1 MTPITV
7 FSKKGCVQC
16 DMTKKVLE
24 KKAVPFEVRMIDAEG
39 EEGAAN
45 LADFQTHG
53 LRNMPVVVAG
63 AEKWAGFQPAKLQ
76 ALAA

>member
-24 KKAVPFEVRMIDAEG
+24 KKAVPFEVRMIDADG

-45 LADFQTHG
+45 MADFRQYG
-53 LRNMPVVVAG
+53 YSALPVVVAG

>member
-1 MTPITV
+1 MNPIIV

-16 DMTKKVLE
+16 DMTKKVLD
-24 KKAVPFEVRMIDAEG
+24 KNGVDYQVKMIDAEG

-45 LADFQTHG
+45 MAHFQTTG
-53 LRNMPVVVAG
+53 LRNLPVVLAG
-63 AEKWAGFQPAKLQ
+63 EKMWAGFQPAQLS